1 LFLIETYIKESNGK
15 GFGTFTKNFVPK
27 GTIIWK
33 FMEGFDIKVHVDK
46 LNELNDIQKDFIDK
60 YFWKEGDYY
69 YSSCDH
75 SIFQNHSYKPNSI
88 PYGPDEMIAST
99 DIQKDEEIVVSYN
112 QFDDEF
118 NLYKNNLI

>member
-1 LFLIETYIKESNGK
+1 MFLIETYIKESDGK
-15 GFGTFTKNFVPK
+15 GFGTFAKEFIPK
-27 GTIIWK
+27 GTIIWR
-33 FMEGFDIKVHVDK
+33 FMHGFDIKVHTDK
-46 LNELNDIQKDFIDK
+46 INELNDIQKDFIDK

-75 SIFQNHSYKPNSI
+75 SIFQNHSYEPNSI
-88 PYGPDEMIAST
+88 PHGPDEMIASM